1 MATTAMAGL
10 RTKRIRLEPGLE
22 SSPASHRHWWHRRPL
37 PEAEGHAAQDHER
50 LMAKVEPADAIV
62 NHHTA
67 LIVGNLLRK
76 TGKRVPW

>member
-1 MATTAMAGL
+1 M
-10 RTKRIRLEPGLE
+10 
-22 SSPASHRHWWHRRPL
+22 RRKTY
-37 PEAEGHAAQDHER
+37 ER